1 MAEMVTR
8 NLFEEIKE
16 GLEAIR
22 ENSDELT
29 RHDLSAPDIR
39 AIRRRFQLSQSQMAT
54 FLGVKTKTL
63 QNWEQCVRNPT
74 ASAQTLLRVLEKEP
88 DAVMRALSS

>member
-1 MAEMVTR
+1 MVTR

-22 ENSDELT
+22 ENSDALT

-39 AIRRRFQLSQSQMAT
+39 AIREKFQLSQSQMAT

-63 QNWEQCVRNPT
+63 QNWEQGIRNPT

-88 DAVMRALSS
+88 DAVIRALSS

>member
-1 MAEMVTR
+1 MSKR

-22 ENSDELT
+22 DNADGLP
-29 RHDLSAPDIR
+29 RHDLTAPDIR
-39 AIRRRFQLSQSQMAT
+39 AIRGRFQLSQSQMAT

-63 QNWEQCVRNPT
+63 QNWEQGIRNPT
-74 ASAQTLLRVLEKEP
+74 ASAQTLLHVLEKEP
-88 DAVMRALSS
+88 EAVMRALSA

>member
-1 MAEMVTR
+1 MAKR

-22 ENSDELT
+22 DKPDALT
-29 RHDLSAPDIR
+29 RHDLSAPDIK
-39 AIRRRFQLSQSQMAT
+39 AIREKFQLSQSQMAT
-54 FLGVKTKTL
+54 YLGVKTKTL
-63 QNWEQCVRNPT
+63 QNWEQGVRNPT

-88 DAVMRALSS
+88 DAVMRALYA

>member
-1 MAEMVTR
+1 MVTR

-63 QNWEQCVRNPT
+63 QNWEQGVRNPT

>member
-1 MAEMVTR
+1 MIKR

-22 ENSDELT
+22 DNPDALT
-29 RHDLSAPDIR
+29 RHELSAPDIK
-39 AIRRRFQLSQSQMAT
+39 AIRDKFQLSQSQMAT
-54 FLGVKTKTL
+54 YLGVKTKTL
-63 QNWEQCVRNPT
+63 QNWEQGVRRPT

-88 DAVMRALSS
+88 DAVMRALYA

>member
-1 MAEMVTR
+1 MPKR

-22 ENSDELT
+22 DNPKALT
-29 RHDLSAPDIR
+29 RHELSAPDIK
-39 AIRRRFQLSQSQMAT
+39 AIREKFQLSQSQMAT
-54 FLGVKTKTL
+54 YLGVKTKTL
-63 QNWEQCVRNPT
+63 QNWEQGVRNPT

-88 DAVMRALSS
+88 TAVLRALSD

>member
-1 MAEMVTR
+1 MTDMATR

-16 GLEAIR
+16 GLDAIR
-22 ENSDELT
+22 DNPDTLT
-29 RHDLSAPDIR
+29 RNDLSAPDIR
-39 AIRRRFQLSQSQMAT
+39 AIRRNFQLSQSQMAT

-63 QNWEQCVRNPT
+63 QNWEQGIRNPT

-88 DAVMRALSS
+88 DAVIRALST